1 MKKHYRE
8 VIYLLGD
15 SEEKH
20 RAMHGDLPGVAR
32 ARGAEITSVCRM
44 EGRDYYVVGEH
55 PFGGFT
61 AMQYVR
67 YERSLIDR
75 PAPGKAEIKA
85 LLRKLGAMINVNK
98 RMRAL
103 SFLDRRLVA
112 LAARITPETR
122 TLVIDL
128 DGVPYSR
135 ALRSSLRRAA
145 KRLSRDYEVWISVTD
160 CRFTDKRASVAE
172 MKKGDIIALGRR
184 IVSRPLSRRLLLAR
198 LRRCFA
204 PAEEPIEKGRITEVK
219 SEPAHKF

>member
-1 MKKHYRE
+1 MSS
-8 VIYLLGD
+8 LSG
-15 SEEKH
+15 
-20 RAMHGDLPGVAR
+20 
-32 ARGAEITSVCRM
+32 SV
-44 EGRDYYVVGEH
+44 
-55 PFGGFT
+55 
-61 AMQYVR
+61 
-67 YERSLIDR
+67 
-75 PAPGKAEIKA
+75 
-85 LLRKLGAMINVNK
+85 
-98 RMRAL
+98 
-103 SFLDRRLVA
+103 
-112 LAARITPETR
+112 TPETR